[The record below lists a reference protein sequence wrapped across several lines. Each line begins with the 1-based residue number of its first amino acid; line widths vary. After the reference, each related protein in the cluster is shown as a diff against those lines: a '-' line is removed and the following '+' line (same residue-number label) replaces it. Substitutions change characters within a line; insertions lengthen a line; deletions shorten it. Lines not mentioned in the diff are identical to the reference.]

1 MHWRLVPCGVH
12 KGIALIIWEEK
23 VRAPKHTHLF
33 EAEFFFSLPPNN
45 IYCAKAAR
53 PECVLNVKEARK

>member
-12 KGIALIIWEEK
+12 KGIALIRWEEK

-33 EAEFFFSLPPNN
+33 EAGDFFPPPNN

-53 PECVLNVKEARK
+53 PECVLNVKEDTE